1 MTTRKLS
8 IKPIK
13 LPPRLAKQIS
23 RYGKPWSELNKSEK
37 FRSRSKARRRGRPVN
52 AYIKDPESPSC
63 FYSLDEGTCG
73 ICLQTIDDYT
83 SDVTWDDGIQL
94 MLQAARKEKID
105 GGGYRSRGAILYA
118 MAVLKKTQ
126 FYMRHD
132 INCCQPAYQ
141 MINLEFGGDLAFFPF
156 PPVVWFLV
164 TYGAEA
170 NKNETDIATANQISA
185 LIYKSFNDPRIDDL
199 KNWPAPLKNAI
210 KKLEKKY
217 NYKDWF
223 KTTKS
228 ENRGSTK
235 YLETSADPNINYNID
250 ESLEYDNLV
259 RSNEIPF

>member
-37 FRSRSKARRRGRPVN
+37 FRSRSKARRRGKPVN
-52 AYIKDPESPSC
+52 AYIKDPEAPTC

-126 FYMRHD
+126 FYMIHD
-132 INCCQPAYQ
+132 INCCGPAYQ
-141 MINLEFGGDLAFFPF
+141 MINLEFAGDLVFFPF
-156 PPVVWFLV
+156 PPVVWYLTTF
-164 TYGAEA
+164 GAQA
-170 NKNETDIATANQISA
+170 DKNETDIATANQISA
-185 LIYKSFNDPRIDDL
+185 LIYKSFQDPRIDDL
-199 KNWPAPLKNAI
+199 KNWPMPLRNAI

-223 KTTKS
+223 KATKS
-228 ENRGSTK
+228 EQGGSTK
-235 YLETSADPNINYNID
+235 YLNSPVDPTWKELSR
-250 ESLEYDNLV
+250 ESLEYDNLE
-259 RSNEIPF
+259 RSDGIPF